1 MGSVSAHVTAFRSR
15 GCIET
20 VSHRP
25 NARLA
30 MNDSVHVATAGA
42 PRGSPAGSPLVGA
55 PLLPTMMRLAVPGVL
70 GAMIQMLLIVVEA
83 WFLSRAG
90 TTALAAVATVFPL
103 VMLANMLSAGAIGG
117 ATSGAVA
124 RALGAADLL
133 RAQSILRS
141 AILIAVVG
149 GVVMG
154 VFVLILGPIFFYWLG
169 ARDDVLAAASH
180 YSRIVFA
187 GVPLLWL
194 FNMLCSVLRG
204 AGDMARAAMAMASV
218 VLAYSL
224 FGAWLIPAA
233 GPTTSLNDTMGAAAC
248 SMLLAYGV
256 GIATV
261 LTLILRPGQPI
272 RLKVQAIDWSV
283 VGAVLRPGLLAGS
296 QSIVT
301 ILYSLIATGLL
312 GHFGVEW
319 LAGYGLAMR
328 LELVMVP
335 VIFGVGAT
343 LIAIVGAYAGA
354 EQRTRAIEVAWRG
367 TIANIAIVGAIGFAV
382 ALNPQWW
389 CGSLGSSPAVIAHCS
404 TTLQTLGPFY
414 GFFAAGLG
422 LYFAS
427 QGLNTLAWP
436 VLRTLI
442 VASGLIWLGNDV
454 LVTPQGL
461 LWLVASA
468 MSFYGI
474 FVVAAL
480 RLKAWRA

>member
-1 MGSVSAHVTAFRSR
+1 
-15 GCIET
+15 
-20 VSHRP
+20 
-25 NARLA
+25 
-30 MNDSVHVATAGA
+30 MNDSGHVALARA
-42 PRGSPAGSPLVGA
+42 PVGCSAGSPLVGA
-55 PLLPTMMRLAVPGVL
+55 PLLPTMVRLAVPGVI
-70 GAMIQMLLIVVEA
+70 GAAIQTSLIVVEA

-124 RALGAADLL
+124 RALGAADMR
-133 RAQSILRS
+133 RAQSIFRS
-141 AILIAVVG
+141 AILIAVLG

-154 VFVLILGPIFFYWLG
+154 VLVVTFGPMFFYWVG
-169 ARDDVLAAASH
+169 ARDDVLAAAIH

-204 AGDMARAAMAMASV
+204 AGDMARAAVAMASV

-233 GPTTSLNDTMGAAAC
+233 GPSVSVNDTMGAAAF

-261 LTLILRPGQPI
+261 LALILRPGQPI
-272 RLKVQAIDWSV
+272 RLKAQAIDWPV
-283 VGAVLRPGLLAGS
+283 VGAVLRPGLLAGA
-296 QSIVT
+296 QSVVT
-301 ILYSLIATGLL
+301 ILYSLVATRLL
-312 GHFGVEW
+312 GHFGVDW
-319 LAGYGLAMR
+319 LAGYGLAVR

-335 VIFGVGAT
+335 VIFGIGGA
-343 LIAIVGAYAGA
+343 LIVIVGAHAGA
-354 EQRTRAIEVAWRG
+354 GQRARAIEVAWRG
-367 TIANIAIVGAIGFAV
+367 TLANIAVVSAIGFAV

-389 CGSLGSSPAVIAHCS
+389 CGSLGSSPGVIAHCS
-404 TTLQTLGPFY
+404 TTVQTLGPFY
-414 GFFAAGLG
+414 GFYAAGLG

-427 QGLNTLAWP
+427 QGMNTLAWP
-436 VLRTLI
+436 VLGAVLRTLI
-442 VASGLIWLGNDV
+442 VASGLLWLGSG
-454 LVTPQGL
+454 LAATPKGL
-461 LWLVASA
+461 LWLVAGA
-468 MSFYGI
+468 MSFYGV

-480 RLKAWRA
+480 WLRAWRAEHMGATYRRRPAK

>member
-1 MGSVSAHVTAFRSR
+1 MNNSTPVSA
-15 GCIET
+15 
-20 VSHRP
+20 
-25 NARLA
+25 
-30 MNDSVHVATAGA
+30 AGSQED
-42 PRGSPAGSPLVGA
+42 SPARFAAQSPLVGT
-55 PLLPTMMRLAVPGVL
+55 PLLPTMMRLAVPGVI
-70 GAMIQMLLIVVEA
+70 GAAIQTALIVVEA
-83 WFLSRAG
+83 WYLSRAG

-141 AILIAVVG
+141 AIVIAVLG
-149 GVVMG
+149 GVVMA
-154 VFVLILGPIFFYWLG
+154 VFVLILGPMFFYWLG
-169 ARDDVLAAASH
+169 ARDDVLAAAIH

-204 AGDMARAAMAMASV
+204 AGDMARAALAMASV
-218 VLAYSL
+218 VFAYSL

-233 GPTTSLNDTMGAAAC
+233 GPATSAHDTMGAAAC

-256 GIATV
+256 GLVTV
-261 LTLILRPGQPI
+261 LALILRRGQPI
-272 RLKVQAIDWSV
+272 LLKAQAIDWAV
-283 VGAVLRPGLLAGS
+283 FGAVLRPGLLAGT
-296 QSIVT
+296 QSFVT
-301 ILYSLIATGLL
+301 ILYSLIATRLL

-319 LAGYGLAMR
+319 LAGYGLAVR

-335 VIFGVGAT
+335 VIFGIGAS
-343 LIAIVGAYAGA
+343 LIAIVGAHVGAG
-354 EQRTRAIEVAWRG
+354 QRARAIEIAWRG
-367 TIANIAIVGAIGFAV
+367 TIANIAIVGAIGLTV

-389 CGSLGSSPAVIAHCS
+389 CGTLGSSPAVIAHCS

-436 VLRTLI
+436 VLGAVLRTLI
-442 VASGLIWLGNDV
+442 VASGLIWLASDV

-461 LWLVASA
+461 LWLVAGA

-480 RLKAWRA
+480 RRRAWHP